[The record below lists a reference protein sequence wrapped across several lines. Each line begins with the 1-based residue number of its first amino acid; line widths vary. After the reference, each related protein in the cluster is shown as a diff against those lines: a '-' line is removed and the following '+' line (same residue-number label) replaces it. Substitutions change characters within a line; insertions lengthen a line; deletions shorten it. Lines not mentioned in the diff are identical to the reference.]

1 MWDCPYPIWPR
12 QPIGLGFE
20 SSAMNVHLNRRTF
33 LRRSTQLAGGL
44 LLTGPLL
51 RPGRAEANSKVNVG
65 FVGVANRAGENL
77 SELAR
82 LTDTVNVV
90 ALCDVDANF
99 LAQAAQKHPAA
110 RTYKDFRHLIE
121 QKDIDAVVVS
131 TPDHVHAVAA
141 AAALRTGRHV
151 YCEKPLTRTV
161 SECRAVRELAAKH
174 KRVTQL
180 GTQIHAGTN
189 YRRVVE
195 WIQAGVIGEVREVH
209 VWCGA
214 VYGGKDAPK
223 DRPPVP
229 PNLDW
234 DLWLGPVEYRPYH
247 PDYAPFAWRNWW
259 AFGGGTMADFGC
271 HFMDLPHWA
280 LDLRAPDW
288 VEPVDGP
295 PVHPDS
301 PPPWLIMRYRYP
313 ARTRGTTALPP
324 VTLTWYHGSKQ
335 PESPLLDDEQR
346 QYFRSGVLFV
356 GEKGR
361 LLADY
366 TRRQLL
372 PEDRFKDFAP
382 PPAVIPD
389 SIGHH
394 KEWIEAIR
402 NSGVTT
408 CNFDYSGALT
418 EAALLGN
425 VAYRTGRR
433 LNWDAAQL
441 RAKDLPAADRFLQHQ
456 YRAGWSL

>member
-1 MWDCPYPIWPR
+1 
-12 QPIGLGFE
+12 
-20 SSAMNVHLNRRTF
+20 MNVHLNRRTF

-247 PDYAPFAWRNWW
+247 PDYAPVRLAQLVGVRRRDH
-259 AFGGGTMADFGC
+259 GGLRLSLYGPAPLGTRPPCPRLG
-271 HFMDLPHWA
+271 
-280 LDLRAPDW
+280 RARGW
-288 VEPVDGP
+288 TARP
-295 PVHPDS
+295 PPTP